1 MLSPFPSSDGKIPW
15 CCDEFLG
22 GVLAILFLLLVILL
36 GDAMVICLR
45 FVDKFSDMMLTAV

>member
-1 MLSPFPSSDGKIPW
+1 MLNPFPSSNGKIPW

-36 GDAMVICLR
+36 GDAMVICQR
-45 FVDKFSDMMLTAV
+45 FVDKFSDMMLIAV